1 MAGSSR
7 GGIDGAGHEKRAF
20 LQVSQKNQLISDEAV
35 QIRDEAVLMRVLVPY
50 GVTVLVAV
58 GGGASSAFLPLTAG
72 VMTAGGT
79 GAGGR
84 WEGRSGER
92 QIGP

>member
-50 GVTVLVAV
+50 GVTVLVGRGR
-58 GGGASSAFLPLTAG
+58 GGFT
-72 VMTAGGT
+72 
-79 GAGGR
+79 
-84 WEGRSGER
+84 
-92 QIGP
+92 